1 MTAKR
6 TNTNKGAEI
15 MKQYVVQTSNMNT
28 RNWETVAAFDTRK
41 EAEKCAKRLAPTYAR
56 IVEIGCYVR

>member
-1 MTAKR
+1 
-6 TNTNKGAEI
+6 

-41 EAEKCAKRLAPTYAR
+41 DAEKCAKRLAPTYAR
-56 IVEIGCYVR
+56 IVKVGCYVR